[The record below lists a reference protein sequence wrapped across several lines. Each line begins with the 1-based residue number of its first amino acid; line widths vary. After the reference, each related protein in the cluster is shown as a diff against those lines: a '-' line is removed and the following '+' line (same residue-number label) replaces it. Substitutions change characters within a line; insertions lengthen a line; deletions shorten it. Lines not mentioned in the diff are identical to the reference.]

1 MTSINRRDTKLADLP
16 RQVQAAIRNCA
27 PVGAGDL
34 DEWIHQP
41 LPALRGASIAQT
53 LSSGA
58 EDRELEVVAL
68 CAAIKSRF

>member
-1 MTSINRRDTKLADLP
+1 MTSINRSDTKLADLP
-16 RQVQAAIRNCA
+16 RRVQAAIRDCA
-27 PVGAGDL
+27 PVAARDL

-41 LPALRGASIAQT
+41 LPALRGASITET

-58 EDRELEVVAL
+58 EDRELEVLAL